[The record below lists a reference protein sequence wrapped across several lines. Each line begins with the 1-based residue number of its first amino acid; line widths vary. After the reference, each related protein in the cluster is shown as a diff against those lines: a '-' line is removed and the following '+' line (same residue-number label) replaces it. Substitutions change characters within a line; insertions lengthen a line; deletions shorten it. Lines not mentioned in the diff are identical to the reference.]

1 MWSTFKNLFIS
12 VVLYLSFIP
21 ALAASELVPSTNVI
35 DTRTFQWIQPSI
47 SRLES
52 ELGQV
57 VRELREKGFPI
68 DLASSGAY
76 GSGFLRYVAVG
87 RDLDYLAVVDLGSV
101 EHEGS
106 PERTILDRVE
116 AVLKTFA
123 RRMDR
128 GGEDP
133 GLIPFGVDGLGKKG
147 GLEKRSLIKVR
158 LVEALNRLQQGSA
171 LEVQLRDSS
180 GRMVPW
186 LLPKGELVLPVSTK
200 VFYFTNLAR
209 YREEMFQAIR
219 TVSVELFFFVRI
231 KDRDGDVHHLLIE
244 PSHVKSGSRIILRNN
259 QFFVVFPS
267 PDRRR
272 RLVKIV
278 GQESVVSDR
287 VASGNDLLSAAEREL
302 AKGRIIKSLKRL
314 YQARELL
321 GPMFSDQELAPLD
334 EQLKKWFQAPAASV
348 FNDLEEVAET
358 ISLSISSG
366 HYKTFVAHESVD
378 QTVKWYQSQCLKL
391 SKNSADHRTLML
403 KLYDQLGRAGKS
415 SSVERAGAWEKVQA
429 LTDQL
434 SREMGPPR
442 EAVAEWILR
451 FKQRLAKAGIE
462 KIPVAGSLGDRIF
475 VLAEA
480 LERLGIEP
488 SLLRARAM
496 GGYRFAVIPRD
507 LAKEVLGA
515 NPDPPSRYF
524 WLRLNPSEEEDRFF
538 EQIRKRLSIEK

>member
-171 LEVQLRDSS
+171 VAS
-180 GRMVPW
+180 
-186 LLPKGELVLPVSTK
+186 
-200 VFYFTNLAR
+200 
-209 YREEMFQAIR
+209 
-219 TVSVELFFFVRI
+219 
-231 KDRDGDVHHLLIE
+231 
-244 PSHVKSGSRIILRNN
+244 
-259 QFFVVFPS
+259 
-267 PDRRR
+267 
-272 RLVKIV
+272 VKI
-278 GQESVVSDR
+278 
-287 VASGNDLLSAAEREL
+287 AN
-302 AKGRIIKSLKRL
+302 
-314 YQARELL
+314 
-321 GPMFSDQELAPLD
+321 FSP
-334 EQLKKWFQAPAASV
+334 
-348 FNDLEEVAET
+348 
-358 ISLSISSG
+358 
-366 HYKTFVAHESVD
+366 
-378 QTVKWYQSQCLKL
+378 
-391 SKNSADHRTLML
+391 
-403 KLYDQLGRAGKS
+403 
-415 SSVERAGAWEKVQA
+415 
-429 LTDQL
+429 
-434 SREMGPPR
+434 
-442 EAVAEWILR
+442 
-451 FKQRLAKAGIE
+451 
-462 KIPVAGSLGDRIF
+462 
-475 VLAEA
+475 
-480 LERLGIEP
+480 
-488 SLLRARAM
+488 
-496 GGYRFAVIPRD
+496 
-507 LAKEVLGA
+507 
-515 NPDPPSRYF
+515 
-524 WLRLNPSEEEDRFF
+524 
-538 EQIRKRLSIEK
+538 